1 MGTII
6 VKYPEDPTGI
16 NPNNLVINEPHD
28 LGAGR
33 NRAFVPNYGAYF
45 TESMI
50 VREVSTGRVLTKGTH
65 YIAAQLQQE
74 ATLAMDKE
82 VCAVVVI
89 TDPSVSDQL
98 LFTYQVVGGVFSTS
112 VSALKKMIEDL
123 DLDERAV
130 EWGAIIGKPTAFPP
144 APHLHDIGDLY
155 GFEYLVEALDALRN
169 AILIGDEAAHDELRQ
184 YIQYEDGL
192 LRASIA
198 ELKGQVDTHIQD
210 KNNPHGTTKAQVG
223 LGSVENYGI
232 ATTAEAQVGTS
243 NVKYMTPLR
252 TAEAIAQQAL
262 IPLNAHIADKGNP
275 HQVTKAQ
282 VGLGSVE
289 NYGVATTAE
298 AQAGTSDLKYM
309 TPLKTK
315 DAITQQ
321 ALVPL
326 NAHINDKNNPHQ
338 TTKAQVGLGSVE
350 NYAIATT
357 AEAQAGT
364 SDIKYM
370 TPLKTSQAISQL
382 ALVPLNAHIN
392 NISNP
397 HQTTKA
403 QVGLSDVD
411 NFATATSAEATAG
424 VLNTKFMTPLRTKEA
439 ITAQAGAM
447 LQAHLSDLNNP
458 HQTTKAQ
465 VGLSL
470 IPNSITRSRATN
482 SDGSLL
488 TAAGMYDHVN
498 SGDHDA
504 RYAPKNTAGVDC
516 SVHWNGAGVYV
527 WGGGAW
533 RQIWP
538 AQWAA

>member
-1 MGTII
+1 MGAII
-6 VKYPEDPTGI
+6 VKYPEDPTGV

-28 LGAGR
+28 LGSGR

-45 TESMI
+45 TASMI
-50 VREVSTGRVLTKGTH
+50 VTEAATGRVLTKGTH

-82 VCAVVVI
+82 ICAVVVI
-89 TDPSVSDQL
+89 TDPLVQDQL

-112 VSALKKMIEDL
+112 VSALQKMIEDL

-184 YIQYEDGL
+184 YIRYEDGL

-198 ELKGQVDTHIQD
+198 ELKGQFDAHAND
-210 KNNPHGTTKAQVG
+210 FNNPHKTTKAQVG
-223 LGSVENYGI
+223 LGSVEDYAI
-232 ATTAEAQVGTS
+232 STTPEAQAGTS
-243 NVKYMTPLR
+243 NAKYMTPLR
-252 TAEAIAQQAL
+252 TAEAITQQAL
-262 IPLNAHIADKGNP
+262 IPLNAHIADKNNP
-275 HQVTKAQ
+275 HNTTKAQ

-289 NYGVATTAE
+289 NFGISTTVE
-298 AQAGTSDLKYM
+298 AQAGTSDAKYM

-321 ALVPL
+321 ALIPL

-350 NYAIATT
+350 NFALATT
-357 AEAQAGT
+357 GEAQAGT
-364 SDIKYM
+364 SNLKYM
-370 TPLKTSQAISQL
+370 TPLLTAQAIAQQ
-382 ALVPLNAHIN
+382 ALIPLNNHIN
-392 NISNP
+392 NTNNP

-411 NFATATSAEATAG
+411 NFATATQAEGIAG

-439 ITAQAGAM
+439 ITAQVGS
-447 LQAHLSDLNNP
+447 LLNAHLNDLNNP
-458 HQTTKAQ
+458 HQTTKTQ
-465 VGLSL
+465 VGLGA
-470 IPNSITRSRATN
+470 IPNSITSSRATN

-488 TAAGMYDHVN
+488 TAKGMYDHVL

-504 RYAPKNTAGVDC
+504 RYAPKNTAGVDA
-516 SVHWNGAGVYV
+516 SVYWNGAGVFI

-533 RQIWP
+533 RQVWP
-538 AQWAA
+538 AQWT

>member
-33 NRAFVPNYGAYF
+33 NRAFVPNYGSYY

-50 VREVSTGRVLTKGTH
+50 VTELATGRVLKKGEH

-82 VCAVVVI
+82 ICAVVVI
-89 TDPSVSDQL
+89 TDPSVQDQL

-112 VSALKKMIEDL
+112 VSALQKMIEDL

-198 ELKGQVDTHIQD
+198 ELKGQFDAHAQD

-232 ATTAEAQVGTS
+232 ATTAEAQAGTS
-243 NVKYMTPLR
+243 NAKYMTPLR

-262 IPLNAHIADKGNP
+262 IPLNAHITDKNNP
-275 HQVTKAQ
+275 HQTTKAQ

-289 NYGVATTAE
+289 NYGVSTTAE
-298 AQAGTSDLKYM
+298 AQAGVSDVKYM

-321 ALVPL
+321 ALIPL

-350 NYAIATT
+350 NFALATT

-364 SDIKYM
+364 SNLKYM
-370 TPLKTSQAISQL
+370 TPLLTAQAIAQQ
-382 ALVPLNAHIN
+382 ALIPLNAHIADKN
-392 NISNP
+392 NP

-411 NFATATSAEATAG
+411 NFATATTAEAQAG

-439 ITAQAGAM
+439 IAFQVGNALT
-447 LQAHLSDLNNP
+447 AHLNDMNNP
-458 HQTTKAQ
+458 HNTTKAQ

-488 TAAGMYDHVN
+488 TAAGMFDHVN
-498 SGDHDA
+498 SADHDA

-516 SVHWNGAGVYV
+516 SVHWNGSGVYV

-533 RQIWP
+533 RQVWP